1 MPQYWLLKTEP
12 TVYSYD
18 DLVKE
23 KKTVWSGVS
32 NNAALKHMRS
42 MKKGDLAFIY
52 HTGDEKAVV
61 GIAGVLSGPYA
72 DPGMDDPKLVVVDLK
87 PKGPLKHPVSLAA
100 IKADP
105 RFAGFELV
113 RIPRLSVMPVG
124 KPVWDAI
131 LRMSR

>member
-1 MPQYWLLKTEP
+1 MPHYWLLKTEP

-32 NNAALKHMRS
+32 NNAALKHLRS

-61 GIAGVLSGPYA
+61 GIAEVVSGPYP
-72 DPGMDDPKLVVVDLK
+72 DPGAGDPKLVVVDLK
-87 PKGPLKHPVSLAA
+87 PKGLLKNPVSLAA

-105 RFAGFELV
+105 RFTGFALV
-113 RIPRLSVMPVG
+113 RIARLSVMPVD
-124 KPVWDAI
+124 KPVWDSI
-131 LRMSR
+131 LTMSK

>member
-12 TVYSYD
+12 TVYSYA

-61 GIAGVLSGPYA
+61 GIAEVLSGPYA

-87 PKGPLKHPVSLAA
+87 PKEPLKRPVSLAA

>member
-32 NNAALKHMRS
+32 NNAALKHLRS

-61 GIAGVLSGPYA
+61 GIAEVVSGPYA
-72 DPGMDDPKLVVVDLK
+72 DPGAGDPKLVVVDLK
-87 PKGPLKHPVSLAA
+87 PKGLLKNPVSLAA

-105 RFAGFELV
+105 RFAGFALV
-113 RIPRLSVMPVG
+113 RIARLSVMPVD

-131 LRMSR
+131 LTMSK

>member
-12 TVYSYD
+12 TVYSYA

-42 MKKGDLAFIY
+42 MKKGDLAFVY
-52 HTGDEKAVV
+52 HTGDEKAVI
-61 GIAGVLSGPYA
+61 GIAEVVSGPYP
-72 DPGMDDPKLVVVDLK
+72 DPGARDPKLVVVDLK
-87 PKGPLKHPVSLAA
+87 PKEQLRNPVSLAA

-105 RFAGFELV
+105 RFAGFALV
-113 RIPRLSVMPVG
+113 RIARLSVMPVD
-124 KPVWDAI
+124 KPVWNAI
-131 LRMSR
+131 LTMSK

>member
-12 TVYSYD
+12 TVYSHE

-61 GIAGVLSGPYA
+61 GIAEVLSGPYA
-72 DPGMDDPKLVVVDLK
+72 DPGGHDPKLVVVDLK
-87 PKGPLKHPVSLAA
+87 PKEPLKHPVSLAA